1 MKWLAVA
8 VVLCFG
14 ACASAPEPAGPVTRH
29 TARADGSQIEW
40 TMTGR
45 DASAK
50 QGVLLLSQGSGCGPA
65 ATNPNLPKWRAL
77 APGFVSVTVEKY
89 GVSASDPAL
98 VNAGVGQMDDCPEAH
113 VKGHRLYGRAQDFAD
128 VVAELRKE
136 PWWSGELVIM
146 GGSEGGAVM
155 AVLAPMLPDVDAV
168 VIMSTGLG
176 WPLSR
181 IILEPMPPP
190 ARAQIEPMF
199 EAFRRDPDAPGLFS
213 GLSAQYYVE
222 FMDKVL
228 AEELLKS
235 RAPVLLIQGETDMSA
250 PVGSG
255 RATRDIFAA
264 AGRANLTYWEK
275 PGWDHFMTDRAG
287 VNHADGVIADA
298 AVWVEQALARTPTGT
313 AP

>member
-1 MKWLAVA
+1 MKLLAAAVA
-8 VVLCFG
+8 LFVS
-14 ACASAPEPAGPVTRH
+14 ACASVPEPRGSLTRH

-45 DASAK
+45 NASAK

-65 ATNPNLPKWRAL
+65 ATNPNLPRWRAL

-98 VNAGVGQMDDCPEAH
+98 ANAGVGQMDACPEAH
-113 VKGHRLYGRAQDFAD
+113 VKGHRLYRRAQDFAD

-176 WPLSR
+176 LPLSQM
-181 IILEPMPPP
+181 ILEEMPPP
-190 ARAQIEPMF
+190 ARAQVEPMF
-199 EAFRRDPDAPGLFS
+199 AAIRSNPDAAPVFS
-213 GLSAQYYVE
+213 GLSAHYYAE
-222 FMDKVL
+222 FFDKVL
-228 AEELLKS
+228 AEDMLKAS
-235 RAPVLLIQGETDMSA
+235 APILLIQGETDKSA
-250 PVGSG
+250 PVSAG
-255 RATRDIFAA
+255 RATRDIFAKF
-264 AGRANLTYWEK
+264 GRDNLTYREYD
-275 PGWDHFMTDRAG
+275 GWDHYMTDRAG
-287 VNHADGVIADA
+287 VNHIDEVIAESA
-298 AVWVEQALARTPTGT
+298 AWVAEALRR
-313 AP
+313 